1 LPTPAE
7 DGRGVDDMKRFLVW
21 LRATFVSG
29 LLAILPV
36 GATVYVLWILY
47 SMVDNLFGRG
57 RPIGDAIERAVGRW
71 IPGLGVVAMILL
83 VFAIGVITRNVL
95 GRTLHYYFERI
106 FFAVPGIRKMYGTL
120 KQFTGAL
127 LNRETKESFQKVVMF
142 EYPKEGINV
151 LGLVTNEH
159 LGLLQNLTGEECV
172 IVYAPTAPNPL
183 SGYMLIVPRRL
194 LTYVDMPVEDALS
207 MVVSSGS
214 ALPDSLRTPSQRLE
228 EESKRPRLAFLRR
241 RK

>member
-1 LPTPAE
+1 M
-7 DGRGVDDMKRFLVW
+7 RRFLVW

-36 GATVYVLWILY
+36 GATVYILWILY
-47 SMVDNLFGRG
+47 SVLDNLFGRG
-57 RPIGDAIERAVGRW
+57 RPIGEAIERAIGRW
-71 IPGLGVVAMILL
+71 IPGLGILVMILV
-83 VFAIGVITRNVL
+83 VFTIGMVTRNVI

-127 LNRETKESFQKVVMF
+127 LNREDSMSFKQVVMF

-159 LGLLQNLTGEECV
+159 LGRLQDLTGEECV
-172 IVYAPTAPNPL
+172 VVYAPTAPNPL

-214 ALPDSLRTPSQRLE
+214 ALPDSLRTETQLQE
-228 EESKRPRLAFLRR
+228 KESGRPRFPFFRR